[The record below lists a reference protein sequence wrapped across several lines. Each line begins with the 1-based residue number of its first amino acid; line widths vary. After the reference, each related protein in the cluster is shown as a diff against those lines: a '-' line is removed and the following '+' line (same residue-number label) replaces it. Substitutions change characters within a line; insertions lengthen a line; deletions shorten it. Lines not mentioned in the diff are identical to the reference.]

1 MSARVSRK
9 DLMFYILCAF
19 ATFVSLFLVTS
30 AFILFGAIPGVCA
43 AMVMG
48 IADVWWLGEVY
59 EVWCEYD

>member
-1 MSARVSRK
+1 
-9 DLMFYILCAF
+9 MFYILCAF